1 MNKIHHNVSLD
12 SLMPV
17 MKEQLLA
24 GQSVKFSPRGISML
38 PMLRQGKD
46 SIILSTLPDKL
57 KKYDIP
63 LYQRDNG
70 KYVLHRVVEVGDT
83 YTCIGDN
90 QYTFE
95 YGLRHDQMIGVVT
108 AFTRGDKEHS
118 VKEPGYQLY
127 CRVWHYS
134 RPMRYFF
141 FRVKRKLRKLVKLV
155 IH

>member
-46 SIILSTLPDKL
+46 SIILSPLPDKL

-70 KYVLHRVVEVGDT
+70 KYVLHRVVEAGDT

-90 QYTFE
+90 QYTYE
-95 YGLRHDQMIGVVT
+95 YGLRYDQMIGVVT

-127 CRVWHYS
+127 CRVWYYS

-141 FRVKRKLRKLVKLV
+141 FRVKIKLRKLVKLV

>member
-1 MNKIHHNVSLD
+1 MNKVNSQNVSMEN
-12 SLMPV
+12 LMPII
-17 MKEQLLA
+17 KEQLFA
-24 GQSVKFSPRGISML
+24 VQSVKFRPRGISML
-38 PMLRQGKD
+38 PMLRQEID
-46 SIILSTLPDKL
+46 SIVLSPLPEKL

-90 QYTFE
+90 QYTYE
-95 YGLRHDQMIGVVT
+95 YGIRYDQMIGVVS
-108 AFTRGDKEHS
+108 AFTRGDKEYT

-134 RPMRYFF
+134 RPIRYFF
-141 FRVKRKLRKLVKLV
+141 FRIIRKLKRILKY
-155 IH
+155 